1 MTAVVVTAVFHPP
14 PGQQEALGE
23 ALRTTMPGVHE
34 EQGCRLYAIHDADD
48 GTVTMIE
55 KWDSAADLQAHST
68 SPAVEA
74 LRDGWRA
81 KKFTMNEVVAAAE
94 VCRVRR
100 VIQPYLE
107 MLT

>member
-1 MTAVVVTAVFHPP
+1 MTAVVVTAVVHPA
-14 PGQQEALGE
+14 PGQKEALVE

-74 LRDGWRA
+74 LRDA
-81 KKFTMNEVVAAAE
+81 VAPYVTEPATVTTMTAIPVGGAAGT
-94 VCRVRR
+94 
-100 VIQPYLE
+100 L
-107 MLT
+107 